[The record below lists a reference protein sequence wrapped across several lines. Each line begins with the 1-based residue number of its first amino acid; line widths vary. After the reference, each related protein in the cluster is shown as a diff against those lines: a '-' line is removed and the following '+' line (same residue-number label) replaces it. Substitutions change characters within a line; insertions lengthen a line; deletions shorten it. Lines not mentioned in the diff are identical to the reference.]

1 MKFKKSSLLTKLI
14 VLIVV
19 VYATVTL
26 VSLRTQISAKRNEG
40 AVLTQSIA
48 AIAQEN
54 QRLQNAIDTMDTD
67 EGVEGIGRQKLGL
80 VSPGEIVFHDVG
92 N

>member
-1 MKFKKSSLLTKLI
+1 MKLKKSSLLTKLI

-26 VSLRTQISAKRNEG
+26 VSLRTQISAKRSEG
-40 AVLTQSIA
+40 AVLAQSIA
-48 AIAQEN
+48 ATEQEN

-67 EGVEGIGRQKLGL
+67 EGVEEIGRQKLGL